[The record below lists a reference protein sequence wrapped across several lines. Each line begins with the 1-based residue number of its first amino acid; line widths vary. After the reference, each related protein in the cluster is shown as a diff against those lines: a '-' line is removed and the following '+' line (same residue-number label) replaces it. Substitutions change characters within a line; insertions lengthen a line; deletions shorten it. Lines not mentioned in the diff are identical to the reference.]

1 MQANEPA
8 LRRVLL
14 ALDAAG
20 PSPAAISFAVTLA
33 ARFEAELDTLLLT
46 QTELARAVALP
57 FASEISL
64 LAGLER
70 RLDTALMQRS
80 LQSLAERVRTTM
92 TQIATPVRVRWSLEL
107 AGWPDWE
114 RLLAQPISGSLFVL
128 SHPPGHTG
136 SRESMRQRDSSVC
149 VVHHEEPTGLA
160 ALEIATALDPGAIR
174 LLVTRSQPDPDATRD
189 PGMQRLL
196 TCLQR
201 QRPGTV
207 VLPADWYAARAATL
221 RPVFARMDC
230 NLLLVA

>member
-46 QTELARAVALP
+46 QAELARAAALP

-64 LAGLER
+64 VAGMER
-70 RLDTALMQRS
+70 RLDTALIQRS
-80 LQSLAERVRTTM
+80 LQSLAERVRATM
-92 TQIATPVRVRWSLEL
+92 TRIATPVRVHWSLEL
-107 AGWPDWE
+107 AAWPDWE
-114 RLLAQPISGSLFVL
+114 KRLAQPISGSLFVL
-128 SHPPGHTG
+128 SHPTGHTG
-136 SRESMRQRDSSVC
+136 PRESTHRRDVGVC
-149 VVHHEEPTGLA
+149 VVHHEDPFGVA

-174 LLVTRSQPDPDATRD
+174 IPVTRSLPDPGVSSD
-189 PGMQRLL
+189 PGTRRLL
-196 TCLQR
+196 ACLQR

-207 VLPADWYAARAATL
+207 VLPADWYAARAGTL